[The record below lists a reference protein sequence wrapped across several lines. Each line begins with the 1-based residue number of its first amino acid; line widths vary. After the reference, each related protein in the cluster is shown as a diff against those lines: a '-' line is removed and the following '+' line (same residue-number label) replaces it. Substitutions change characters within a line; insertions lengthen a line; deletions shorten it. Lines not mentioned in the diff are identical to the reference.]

1 MAEFALNNQE
11 SETTKCTP
19 FLANSGQHPRMGFE
33 PVDKDAP
40 RKDLDAEG
48 FVQKMQHIT
57 ETLQEHMLLAQARQE
72 EQANRRRQPAP
83 RYEVGDLVW
92 LDSKNI
98 RTLRP
103 CKKLDWKHLGPFKIS
118 KVVSPQAYE
127 LELPSS
133 MRIHNVFHTSLL
145 RPAASNP
152 MEGQVIPARPPI
164 VAEDGETEWYAEKIL
179 DSRRR
184 RRKVQYLVQWEGGE
198 TTWEPEENIT
208 HMTEGLQEFHEKYPD
223 KPRGAVAGA
232 TA

>member
-1 MAEFALNNQE
+1 M
-11 SETTKCTP
+11 
-19 FLANSGQHPRMGFE
+19 
-33 PVDKDAP
+33 
-40 RKDLDAEG
+40 
-48 FVQKMQHIT
+48 
-57 ETLQEHMLLAQARQE
+57 
-72 EQANRRRQPAP
+72 
-83 RYEVGDLVW
+83 
-92 LDSKNI
+92 
-98 RTLRP
+98 
-103 CKKLDWKHLGPFKIS
+103 
-118 KVVSPQAYE
+118 
-127 LELPSS
+127 
-133 MRIHNVFHTSLL
+133 FHTSLL
-145 RPAASNP
+145 QPAANNP